1 MEVTNHQIAAA
12 LALGYLLG
20 IATAFVAAA
29 IAGLVVMKTA
39 GMGWPSET
47 VGNGGRQDAGGDG
60 FAITSRSDGADR
72 DTALRVYRETGWFS
86 INEARRQAR

>member
-47 VGNGGRQDAGGDG
+47 VGNGGRQDAGRDG

-72 DTALRVYRETGWFS
+72 DTALRVYRETGWFGVH
-86 INEARRQAR
+86 EVRRNG

>member
-1 MEVTNHQIAAA
+1 MEVTHHQIAAA

-47 VGNGGRQDAGGDG
+47 VGNGGRPDAGRDG
-60 FAITSRSDGADR
+60 FAITSRAAGSAR
-72 DTALRVYRETGWFS
+72 DAALRVYRETGWFS
-86 INEARRQAR
+86 INEARRNG

>member
-1 MEVTNHQIAAA
+1 MEVTHHQIAAA

-29 IAGLVVMKTA
+29 IAGIVAMKTV

-47 VGNGGRQDAGGDG
+47 VGNGGRQDAGRDG

-86 INEARRQAR
+86 INEARRQAQ

>member
-1 MEVTNHQIAAA
+1 MEVIHHQIAAA

-20 IATAFVAAA
+20 ISTAFVAAA

-47 VGNGGRQDAGGDG
+47 VGNGGRQDAGWDG
-60 FAITSRSDGADR
+60 VEITSRPDGADR
-72 DTALRVYRETGWFS
+72 DASLRVFRGGGWVS
-86 INEARRQAR
+86 ANEWGRR

>member
-1 MEVTNHQIAAA
+1 MEVTHHQIAAA
-12 LALGYLLG
+12 LALGDLLG
-20 IATAFVAAA
+20 ISTAFVAAA
-29 IAGLVVMKTA
+29 IAGLVVMKTT
-39 GMGWPSET
+39 GMGWPAEP
-47 VGNGGRQDAGGDG
+47 VGNGGRPDAGRDG

>member
-1 MEVTNHQIAAA
+1 MEVTHHQIAAA

-20 IATAFVAAA
+20 ISTAFVAAA

-47 VGNGGRQDAGGDG
+47 VGNGGRQDAGWDG
-60 FAITSRSDGADR
+60 VEITSRPDGADR
-72 DTALRVYRETGWFS
+72 DAAYRVFREAAWFGVH
-86 INEARRQAR
+86 EARRQAR

>member
-1 MEVTNHQIAAA
+1 MEVTHHQIAAA

-20 IATAFVAAA
+20 ISTAFVAAA

-47 VGNGGRQDAGGDG
+47 VGNGGRRDAGGDG
-60 FAITSRSDGADR
+60 VEITSRADGSAR
-72 DTALRVYRETGWFS
+72 DAALRVYRETGWFS
-86 INEARRQAR
+86 INEARRNG